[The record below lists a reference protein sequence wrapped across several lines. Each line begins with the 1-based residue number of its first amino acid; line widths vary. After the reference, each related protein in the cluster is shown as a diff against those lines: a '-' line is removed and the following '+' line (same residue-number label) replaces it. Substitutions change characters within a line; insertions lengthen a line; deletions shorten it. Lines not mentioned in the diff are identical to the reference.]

1 MSILCITDT
10 YTHNNSNKYL
20 NYKMNRKK
28 KMNMTEVLKIKKWYV
43 NTYNISIIY
52 KQNRRHKIY

>member
-1 MSILCITDT
+1 
-10 YTHNNSNKYL
+10 
-20 NYKMNRKK
+20 
-28 KMNMTEVLKIKKWYV
+28 MTEVLKIKKWYV